1 MRGLIVQNCE
11 VEDLGVYA
19 DALAAQG
26 HECTTIRGDVAA
38 RFPPLS
44 ECDFVV
50 VGGTPESA
58 TTFEETFPAEWSFLR
73 AAVASEVPCFGVCC
87 GAQVLARLLGAPV
100 RRLPAME
107 MGVYEAAVTADGR
120 NDTLLADFPATFP
133 VFHWHSYAFGLPPG
147 ATHLVTQEGWPLQAY
162 RRGNVAGVLFH
173 LELRPDAVVRWIR
186 AYPEELA
193 EMGGDADAL
202 LARVAAHADEMQT
215 LAARLMRNFC
225 AIVSDPNPLALQD
238 DAG

>member
-1 MRGLIVQNCE
+1 MRGLIVQNCD

-19 DALAAQG
+19 EALAELG
-26 HECTTIRGDVAA
+26 HECATIRGDDTS

-44 ECDFVV
+44 EWDFVL

-58 TTFEETFPAEWSFLR
+58 TTFESAYAAEWAFLR

-87 GAQVLARLLGAPV
+87 GGQVLARLLGAPV
-100 RRLPAME
+100 KRLPSME
-107 MGVYEAAVTADGR
+107 MGVHEAALTADGR
-120 NDTLLADFPATFP
+120 DDALYAGFPATFP

-147 ATHLVTQEGWPLQAY
+147 ATHLVTQQGWPLQAY
-162 RRGNVAGVLFH
+162 RRGPVAGVLFH
-173 LELRPDAVVRWIR
+173 LELSPDAVERWIR

-193 EMGGDADAL
+193 AFGAGAASLIRSVDARAEEM
-202 LARVAAHADEMQT
+202 RS

-225 AIVSDPNPLALQD
+225 EIAADPIPVVLLD